1 MEVWIVFSVITYC
14 MNSAHCEQWRSMGCP
29 LLLLDLPRLSRD
41 RHYVDSPGSSWI
53 CFPLLIS
60 LFIARILVI
69 LHHIQPGLCMFLLI
83 RSLLGLVHLK
93 VIICW
98 RIGIIQWY
106 TRMTICSF
114 CVLALT
120 AIRWVSIS
128 KCTVLIFK
136 YILRD
141 MFALFY
147 VLKILNF
154 FP

>member
-1 MEVWIVFSVITYC
+1 
-14 MNSAHCEQWRSMGCP
+14 MNSVQCYHILYEFCTLWAVKEYGVSSAAFRFTAA
-29 LLLLDLPRLSRD
+29 LPWD
-41 RHYVDSPGSSWI
+41 RHYVDSPGRSWI

-60 LFIARILVI
+60 LFNARILVI

-128 KCTVLIFK
+128 KCTILIFK

-154 FP
+154 FL